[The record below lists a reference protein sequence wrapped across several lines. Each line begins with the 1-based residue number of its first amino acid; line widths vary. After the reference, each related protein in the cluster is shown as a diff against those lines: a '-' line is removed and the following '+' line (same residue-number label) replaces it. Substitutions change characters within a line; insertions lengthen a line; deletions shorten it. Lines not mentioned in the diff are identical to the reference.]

1 MLSAFDISASALE
14 AQRVRL
20 NAISNNMANMSTT
33 RNEDG
38 QIEAYQPRFVVFQTD
53 DSKSGANGAVGVKV
67 ASVETSDLAP
77 KLRYMPNHPDANED
91 GYVSYPNI
99 NMMSEMVDAMET
111 IRAYEANIGVIEIT
125 NNMSQQT
132 LRILA

>member
-1 MLSAFDISASALE
+1 MYSAFDISASALE
-14 AQRVRL
+14 AQRARL
-20 NAISNNMANMSTT
+20 NAISNNLANMSTT

-38 QIEAYQPRFVVFQTD
+38 QVEPYQPRFVVFETD
-53 DSKSGANGAVGVKV
+53 DTKSGANGAVGVKV
-67 ASVETSDLAP
+67 SSVETADLAP
-77 KLRYMPNHPDANED
+77 KLRYMPNHPDANDD
-91 GYVSYPNI
+91 GYVAYPNI

-125 NNMSQQT
+125 NNMSEQT